1 MATVNQLIQ
10 YLTDNNNNGRQNPI
24 TAGELAHQFGISD
37 GGVQVEM
44 RNVIREAI
52 NQGHLIGSCNRGF
65 YFINSLNEIEH
76 NLNSLRSRAENI
88 LIRRRNMLN
97 IWNNMPNQNNPTTLR
112 DIEIREI

>member
-10 YLTDNNNNGRQNPI
+10 YLTANNNIGRQNPI
-24 TAGELAHQFGISD
+24 TSGNLANHFGISD

-52 NQGHLIGSCNRGF
+52 DQGHLIGSCNRGF
-65 YFINSLNEIEH
+65 YFINNLNEIEH

-88 LIRRRNMLN
+88 LLRRRNMLN
-97 IWNNMPNQNNPTTLR
+97 IWNNLPNQNNPTILQ
-112 DIEIREI
+112 DLEIREI